1 MNGLNKGISIMSI
14 QIKIKSNQIFQQD
27 KAKVRPFF
35 EIVNQHT
42 WIQIPIKWKNKSVE
56 SKKQEKEG
64 MNGNKTK
71 ERIKISTKL
80 TKIA

>member
-27 KAKVRPFF
+27 
-35 EIVNQHT
+35 T

-56 SKKQEKEG
+56 SKKQEKEC

>member
-35 EIVNQHT
+35 EIVNYHT
-42 WIQIPIKWKNKSVE
+42 WIKIPIKWKNKSVE
-56 SKKQEKEG
+56 SKKQEKEC
-64 MNGNKTK
+64 MKV
-71 ERIKISTKL
+71 IKLRKG
-80 TKIA
+80 